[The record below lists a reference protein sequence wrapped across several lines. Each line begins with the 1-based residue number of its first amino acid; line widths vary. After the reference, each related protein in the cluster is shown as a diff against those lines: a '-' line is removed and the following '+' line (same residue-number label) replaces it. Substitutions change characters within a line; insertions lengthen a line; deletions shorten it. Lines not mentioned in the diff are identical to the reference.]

1 MNDKNIYYYY
11 VNFLQNGVRGK
22 TNITFNTSLGVI
34 FGVKKY
40 AERLLKVHC
49 MYSNINYEFL
59 IITFLDRQILDAFN
73 FQLLSNRRKFNDGE
87 NNYSRNF

>member
-59 IITFLDRQILDAFN
+59 IITFLDCQILDAFN

>member
-1 MNDKNIYYYY
+1 MNDKNYY

-59 IITFLDRQILDAFN
+59 IITFLYHQILDAFN
-73 FQLLSNRRKFNDGE
+73 FNCCPIGE
-87 NNYSRNF
+87 NLMTVKIITVVIFN